1 MICINDEMA
10 IPSLGLWLDAR
21 RPRSVS
27 FISHAHSDHI
37 GKHARAI
44 ATRATAELCGPRLA
58 GRSTTDYEMHEYG
71 EKFSVAGS
79 NVELI
84 SAGHILG
91 SAQILVE
98 SGDHTFL
105 YTGDFKLRPGHT
117 HARCETR
124 RCDTLVMECTYGRPH
139 YRFPDRAA
147 VEAELIACCKAAW
160 ERGRTPVIYAYAL
173 GKAQEIVAV
182 LNRAKL
188 PVMVHGVIARV
199 CSAYETLGVNLGAWQ
214 QYEEAGRAGHVLV
227 MPPDARRG
235 SLMKKIFPRFEIA
248 VTGWAVDPGS
258 RFRLGVDRALP
269 YSDHADFDELIEY
282 VERAQPSK
290 VYCVHGFQDFVHHLR
305 RAGIDARWLAPQ
317 SQLELFG

>member
-37 GKHARAI
+37 GNHTRAI
-44 ATRATAELCGPRLA
+44 ATKATAELCRPRLA
-58 GRSTTDYEMHEYG
+58 VRSTTEYEVHEYG

-79 NVELI
+79 NIELI

-98 SGDHTFL
+98 SGDHTLL

-139 YRFPDRAA
+139 YRFPDRAG
-147 VEAELIACCKAAW
+147 VEAELVARCKAAW

-188 PVMVHGVIARV
+188 PVMVHGVIARL
-199 CSAYETLGVNLGAWQ
+199 CTAYETLGVNLGAWQ
-214 QYEEAGRAGHVLV
+214 PYEEADRAGHVLV

-248 VTGWAVDPGS
+248 VTGWAVDAGM
-258 RFRLGVDRALP
+258 RFRLGVDLALP
-269 YSDHADFDELIEY
+269 YSDHADFNELIEY

-317 SQLELFG
+317 SQLELFA